1 MTIFFAGAISIIT
14 PLIAMFMFF
23 SWVATDKKKPIKQ
36 RAKEVLVESIKLAFM
51 VIAGVAVSSATFE
64 VAMHFI
70 N

>member
-36 RAKEVLVESIKLAFM
+36 RAKEVLVE
-51 VIAGVAVSSATFE
+51 
-64 VAMHFI
+64 
-70 N
+70 